1 MPKDAEAC
9 RHHSRTAGCRGGRER
24 IAKEEARLARSGW
37 AWVLR
42 ALHFELPQTV
52 QVATTSCLKVA
63 LHISMAVP
71 QTLLLKMD
79 LISILSESDRIEIQV
94 RFQDKCCPSWAPP
107 GLHQRLQPTTH
118 PHEAVNYSEDAS

>member
-42 ALHFELPQTV
+42 ALHFELPLDGPSGNHQ
-52 QVATTSCLKVA
+52 
-63 LHISMAVP
+63 
-71 QTLLLKMD
+71 
-79 LISILSESDRIEIQV
+79 LSESCVPHLD
-94 RFQDKCCPSWAPP
+94 DSSPNPSLEN
-107 GLHQRLQPTTH
+107 GLDFNP
-118 PHEAVNYSEDAS
+118 V